1 MRQLPPLSTLRSF
14 EAAARLLS
22 FSKAADELFVTHG
35 AVSRAIKHLEEH
47 LGVPLFQ
54 RTTRAVQLTQ
64 TGISYAA
71 SVRDTLD
78 RLAAATALIADQKS
92 LGVLSVSTLNSFAAK
107 WLLPRLFRFRQQYP
121 DIDVRLATSNRL
133 ADFVNDGID
142 VAVRY
147 GVGRYSGL
155 AAELLMMEEIAP
167 MCSPELLKGPHPLK
181 APADLKH
188 HTLIHDDFQIDWG
201 MWLISAGV
209 GGVDAHRG
217 PRFQSSVLAVQAA
230 VQGDGVVLGRTA
242 LVADDLRAG
251 RLVKPFTLSL
261 PSDLAYYV
269 VYPNQAAERPK
280 IRAFR
285 DWLLEEAR
293 LDQQDV

>member
-92 LGVLSVSTLNSFAAK
+92 LGVLSVSTLDSFAAK

-155 AAELLMMEEIAP
+155 AAELLMMEEVAP

-285 DWLLEEAR
+285 DWLLEEVR